1 MLMRRADVMSRF
13 HLGMGFS
20 PHSAV
25 QLCPFSR
32 PMRTDFQTTGLYGTG
47 YVFSRPPMPTREKNA
62 FRANGTGL
70 VLYIQSHCIG
80 RRDRLVERLEAAGV
94 SVDALGKCR
103 NNKPNPFPW
112 KDFEYTSF
120 WDFEQRYKFAIGL
133 ENCRCEDYVT
143 EKLFRRLVMGIV
155 PIYEVG
161 RNGRWVPED
170 SVLDYV
176 STNSN
181 LL

>member
-1 MLMRRADVMSRF
+1 MRRADVMSRF

-70 VLYIQSHCIG
+70 VLYIQSYCIG

-112 KDFEYTSF
+112 KDFEFLSTLSQLRLVYMGSLKGDFSPAFSRWTNLVEFYVGACKSYTSF
-120 WDFEQRYKFAIGL
+120 VLPAPIGH
-133 ENCRCEDYVT
+133 
-143 EKLFRRLVMGIV
+143 
-155 PIYEVG
+155 
-161 RNGRWVPED
+161 
-170 SVLDYV
+170 
-176 STNSN
+176 
-181 LL
+181 